1 MMERTLV
8 VLKPDAVARRL
19 VGKIIDVFEEAQL
32 SIVAARMLTPSASL
46 VDRHY
51 PKDKA
56 YIANIGHKAATSYAA
71 DGKDVKKKYGTSDE
85 FEIGKK
91 IRVGLVKYIS
101 SGPVL
106 ALCLEGGG
114 AIKAV
119 RKLIGFTLPFDAAPG
134 TIRGRFSIDS
144 SEAADSENRPLY
156 NLVHASGNPEEA
168 AAELRLWFGKI

>member
-1 MMERTLV
+1 MIEKTLV

-19 VGKIIDVFEEAQL
+19 CGKIIDVFEEAQL
-32 SIVAARMLTPSASL
+32 SIIAAKMLTPSASL

-56 YIANIGHKAATSYAA
+56 YLTSLGHKSAVSYAA

-85 FEIGKK
+85 FEIGKN
-91 IRVGLVKYIS
+91 IRAGLIKYIS

-106 ALCLEGGG
+106 ALCLQGSG

-119 RKLIGFTLPFDAAPG
+119 RKLVGFTLPYDAAPG

-144 SEAADSENRPLY
+144 ADSADSENRPIH
-156 NLVHASGNPEEA
+156 NLVHASGNPKEA
-168 AAELRLWFGKI
+168 RAELKLWFGKV